1 MYTDMNYTVNDGY
14 GSGAGSTLPDP
25 FISTSKKIKDKKWQK
40 ETVEY
45 YIQRS
50 YNNCNTRRKSFNEMR
65 HNRNV
70 FNSVMNY
77 NILKEG
83 LDPLGVIE
91 DSENVDFPYQFYNII
106 EQPIL
111 TLLGE
116 ELRRPYDVKAFAIN
130 PEAINEKD
138 KIFFTQLR
146 QYIEGLGQ
154 RQDLPEDILREDL
167 ERMERWKKEDLQSAH
182 EKMVNQILQAFLH
195 DPNINFKDKSNKAF
209 QDQQIIAEAVMRVG
223 REGKDPQL
231 YNVDSENFFVY
242 GLGDSCHI
250 EDGSAWIEWCWYSKE
265 RILQEFSEELVEK
278 DVKDIYSHRYSSPAI
293 VLPTPLATSDE
304 VTRNDLP
311 NVSQY
316 IPVDS
321 DLTYMDNTFSNSR
334 FVDQYGN
341 IRVIR
346 VQWITPKKVGYLT
359 TFDQET
365 GEPIYTFVD
374 ETYKPDASLGETI
387 KWIYVEE
394 LWEGIKIGDEKY
406 IRVQPCDIQLRSM
419 SNPAKVRPL
428 YVGVIRAYN
437 GNMARSR
444 LDMALQ
450 LQNDYNIW
458 SNKLRDLWTKN
469 LGKLAIIDASKIPST
484 MKTEEW
490 FVWLR
495 RFGLVFE
502 NPFEEHKKRPELI
515 AGNMQQG
522 HKMIDLSLATEI
534 NQAIQYLQYIQQEV
548 NRIMAVPDP
557 RQGNMTGNEG
567 LGVSQQAIISSNSQT
582 EIDFSTHD
590 YLRARL
596 LEVLVEYT
604 KFLWKDEKGKRQY
617 LLDDLSNYII
627 DVDGSLLME
636 AEYGV
641 RITNTGKAVEMN
653 TILKSLIHP
662 AMQNGTT
669 TLVDAA
675 KALLADSPSNMLKML
690 ESSEDKRIK
699 QQQEAERIQQET
711 QQQALQMQAQM
722 EEQKHAREME
732 KLSFTRET
740 ELLKLQLQLQ
750 SKAISEDAKYAFEG
764 SRDDNKDGVEDQIE
778 LDKQRLAN
786 EVKDREISSKEKI
799 EKMKLDAERD
809 MLREQLKAQKEIAR
823 MKGVK
828 SN

>member
-617 LLDDLSNYII
+617 LLDDLSNYIL

-799 EKMKLDAERD
+799 ERMKLDAERD

>member
-25 FISTSKKIKDKKWQK
+25 FIPTSKKIKDKKWQK

-130 PEAINEKD
+130 PETINEKD

-304 VTRNDLP
+304 ITRNDLP

-617 LLDDLSNYII
+617 LLDDLSNYIL

-799 EKMKLDAERD
+799 ERMKLDAERD

>member
-116 ELRRPYDVKAFAIN
+116 ELKRPYDVKAFAIN

-617 LLDDLSNYII
+617 LLDDLSNYIL

-799 EKMKLDAERD
+799 ERMKLDAERD

>member
-25 FISTSKKIKDKKWQK
+25 FIPTSKKIKDKKWQK

-617 LLDDLSNYII
+617 LLDDLSNYIL

-799 EKMKLDAERD
+799 ERMKLDAERD

>member
-617 LLDDLSNYII
+617 LLDDLSNYIL

-669 TLVDAA
+669 TLADAA

-699 QQQEAERIQQET
+699 QQQEAERIQQEA

>member
-14 GSGAGSTLPDP
+14 GSSAGSTLPDP

-617 LLDDLSNYII
+617 LLDDLSNYIL

-799 EKMKLDAERD
+799 ERMKLDAERD

>member
-311 NVSQY
+311 NISQY

-617 LLDDLSNYII
+617 LLDDLSNYIL

-799 EKMKLDAERD
+799 ERMKLDAERD

>member
-617 LLDDLSNYII
+617 LLDDLSNYIL

-722 EEQKHAREME
+722 EEQNHAREME

-799 EKMKLDAERD
+799 ERMKLDAERD

>member
-50 YNNCNTRRKSFNEMR
+50 YNNCNTRRKSFNEIR

-617 LLDDLSNYII
+617 LLDDLSNYIL

-799 EKMKLDAERD
+799 ERMKLDAERD

>member
-116 ELRRPYDVKAFAIN
+116 ELKRPYDVKAFAIN

-617 LLDDLSNYII
+617 LLDDLSNYIL

-799 EKMKLDAERD
+799 ERMKLDAERD

-823 MKGVK
+823 MKGVR

>member
-14 GSGAGSTLPDP
+14 GSGTGSTLPDP

-617 LLDDLSNYII
+617 LLDDLSNYIL

-699 QQQEAERIQQET
+699 QQQEVERIQQET

-799 EKMKLDAERD
+799 ERMKLDAERD

>member
-617 LLDDLSNYII
+617 LLDDLSNYIL

-799 EKMKLDAERD
+799 ERMKLDAERD

-823 MKGVK
+823 MKGVR

>member
-70 FNSVMNY
+70 INSVMNY

-617 LLDDLSNYII
+617 LLDDLSNYIL

-799 EKMKLDAERD
+799 ERMKLDAERD

>member
-25 FISTSKKIKDKKWQK
+25 FIPTSKKIKDKKWQK

-278 DVKDIYSHRYSSPAI
+278 DVKDIYSHRYI
-293 VLPTPLATSDE
+293 PLF
-304 VTRNDLP
+304 RLYNNLYL
-311 NVSQY
+311 SQF
-316 IPVDS
+316 IFIKT
-321 DLTYMDNTFSNSR
+321 L
-334 FVDQYGN
+334 DQ
-341 IRVIR
+341 
-346 VQWITPKKVGYLT
+346 L
-359 TFDQET
+359 
-365 GEPIYTFVD
+365 
-374 ETYKPDASLGETI
+374 
-387 KWIYVEE
+387 
-394 LWEGIKIGDEKY
+394 
-406 IRVQPCDIQLRSM
+406 
-419 SNPAKVRPL
+419 
-428 YVGVIRAYN
+428 
-437 GNMARSR
+437 
-444 LDMALQ
+444 
-450 LQNDYNIW
+450 
-458 SNKLRDLWTKN
+458 
-469 LGKLAIIDASKIPST
+469 
-484 MKTEEW
+484 
-490 FVWLR
+490 
-495 RFGLVFE
+495 
-502 NPFEEHKKRPELI
+502 
-515 AGNMQQG
+515 
-522 HKMIDLSLATEI
+522 
-534 NQAIQYLQYIQQEV
+534 
-548 NRIMAVPDP
+548 
-557 RQGNMTGNEG
+557 
-567 LGVSQQAIISSNSQT
+567 
-582 EIDFSTHD
+582 
-590 YLRARL
+590 
-596 LEVLVEYT
+596 
-604 KFLWKDEKGKRQY
+604 
-617 LLDDLSNYII
+617 
-627 DVDGSLLME
+627 
-636 AEYGV
+636 
-641 RITNTGKAVEMN
+641 
-653 TILKSLIHP
+653 
-662 AMQNGTT
+662 
-669 TLVDAA
+669 
-675 KALLADSPSNMLKML
+675 
-690 ESSEDKRIK
+690 
-699 QQQEAERIQQET
+699 
-711 QQQALQMQAQM
+711 
-722 EEQKHAREME
+722 
-732 KLSFTRET
+732 
-740 ELLKLQLQLQ
+740 
-750 SKAISEDAKYAFEG
+750 
-764 SRDDNKDGVEDQIE
+764 
-778 LDKQRLAN
+778 
-786 EVKDREISSKEKI
+786 
-799 EKMKLDAERD
+799 
-809 MLREQLKAQKEIAR
+809 
-823 MKGVK
+823 
-828 SN
+828 